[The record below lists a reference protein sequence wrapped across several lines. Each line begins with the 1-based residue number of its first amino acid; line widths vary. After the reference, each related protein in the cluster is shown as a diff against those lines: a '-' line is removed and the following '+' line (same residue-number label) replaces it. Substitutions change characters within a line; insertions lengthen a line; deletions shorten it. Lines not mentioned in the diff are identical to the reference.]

1 MKNMYWQKIRGVC
14 VLAVI
19 LIHVLY
25 SQNILIYDISNIII
39 RSCINF
45 VVAVFVF
52 IAGYFVRIDST
63 KDFYMKKIVRLIP
76 PLIIWDVLYT
86 LVYAISNDYTLTDLI
101 KKFVLSSTCPQLYYI
116 YVLIQL
122 FAIAP
127 FLEKYIKNI
136 KSKVLLFIPMIITP
150 LYNLVIVFLGIHC
163 GKSIP
168 LYQYHM
174 FGWISYFYLG
184 MLLRTKKIDISIK
197 ILIFSIIPLLC
208 ISICEEM
215 IIYNNY
221 NLYSIATSQIT
232 LFNSLYSIAIC
243 LLLYQK
249 EHKSYEKN
257 IISKIGDYSFGIY
270 LSHFLF
276 LKIVQ
281 KIMSLIA
288 INYYLFVLLSFSA
301 TLFITFSVNYL
312 WYKYN
317 KNNV

>member
-25 SQNILIYDISNIII
+25 SQNIVAYDISNIII
-39 RSCINF
+39 RKHINF
-45 VVAVFVF
+45 VVAVFIF
-52 IAGYFVRIDST
+52 IAGYFVRIDNI
-63 KDFYMKKIVRLIP
+63 KDFYRKKIVRLIP

-86 LVYAISNDYTLTDLI
+86 IVYVISNDYTLTDLI
-101 KKFVLSSTCPQLYYI
+101 KRFVLSATCPQLYYV

-127 FLEKYIKNI
+127 LLEKYIKNI
-136 KSKVLLFIPMIITP
+136 KNRVLLFMPMIITP
-150 LYNLVIVFLGIHC
+150 VYNSVIVFLGIHY

-168 LYQYHM
+168 LYQYYM

-184 MLLRTKKIDISIK
+184 MILKTKKIDINVK
-197 ILIFSIIPLLC
+197 TLIFSIISLLC
-208 ISICEEM
+208 ISICEGM

-221 NLYSIATSQIT
+221 NLYGIATSQIT
-232 LFNSLYSIAIC
+232 LFNSLYSILIC

-249 EHKSYEKN
+249 EHKSYKEN

-288 INYYLFVLLSFSA
+288 INYYLFVLVSFSA
-301 TLFITFSVNYL
+301 TLFITFGVNYL
-312 WYKYN
+312 WYKY
-317 KNNV
+317 KK